1 MYDVCIKR
9 QLPKQ
14 YGRALRASQTKMR
27 GTKLFLGFKLKR
39 KAEGAKY
46 KTVFFGWLFPID
58 SLSVLF
64 ASPMRFT
71 QIN

>member
-9 QLPKQ
+9 Q

-46 KTVFFGWLFPID
+46 KTVFLLA
-58 SLSVLF
+58 LSNRLIVRLVCT
-64 ASPMRFT
+64 SDE
-71 QIN
+71 IHLN